1 MVLRKRETQTL
12 IWLYIL
18 LALLLL
24 LAYLFFSFVV
34 PQTPGRMSRASV
46 ALVQELSLWSFVTSL
61 PLPIP
66 SHTLLIAVLLVIFT
80 LLGFI
85 AYGAAI
91 VISWNRQSRP
101 LLFIVVLSALLFFL
115 ISTWSLPNSTTD
127 IYHYILHG
135 RLAAVYDSNPY
146 YVLADE
152 FPEDPLY
159 PYASRKYTSRPGD
172 KLPAWM
178 LMNMLLARLAGDKV
192 ITNILFYRST
202 LLLFNMANV
211 AVIAAILRR
220 LNPRYLLSGVVLYA
234 WNPIV
239 VIYGQSKIDI
249 VMAFYLLLAVL
260 LLISG
265 RKQLTV
271 FMLGLSV
278 LVKLIT
284 LPLVAIYMLRNL
296 KLGHWRHFVAGT
308 LLLGGIVILL
318 YTSFWQGSTMLV
330 ELIGLLQ
337 LGGSS
342 APQLTSTLLKVGF
355 LFLVVW
361 LGLIQ
366 DGSSQKLL
374 WGWAL
379 SLLYFSLFL
388 TKLGF
393 AWYLITLIAV
403 VSLVPDWRI
412 VSITVVLSL
421 FALLFNLKYS
431 TFTEEFPAPELFA
444 LPGFFVYVAIPL
456 LMAILM
462 IAFLVWQRIRSPSSV
477 RQTSWQAK
485 SEL

>member
-1 MVLRKRETQTL
+1 MALRKRETRTL
-12 IWLYIL
+12 FRLYIL
-18 LALLLL
+18 LASLLL
-24 LAYLFFSFVV
+24 LAYLFFSFIV
-34 PQTPGRMSRASV
+34 PQTPGRMIRSSV
-46 ALVQELSLWSFVTSL
+46 ALIQELPLWSFVVSL

-66 SHTLLIAVLLVIFT
+66 SHTLLVAVLLVIFT
-80 LLGFI
+80 LIGFV
-85 AYGAAI
+85 AYGTAI
-91 VISWNRQSRP
+91 VISWNRQGRP
-101 LLFIVVLSALLFFL
+101 FLFVVVLSALIFFL

-178 LMNMLLARLAGDKV
+178 LMNTLLARLAGDKAIV
-192 ITNILFYRST
+192 NILVYRST

-211 AVIAAILRR
+211 AFIAAILRK

-239 VIYGQSKIDI
+239 VMYGQSKIDI
-249 VMAFYLLLAVL
+249 VMVFYLLLAVL

-296 KLGHWRHFVAGT
+296 KSGNWRQLIVGM
-308 LLLGGIVILL
+308 LLLGGMVLLL
-318 YTSFWQGSTMLV
+318 YTSFWEGSSMLV

-342 APQLTSTLLKVGF
+342 APQLTSTLLKVSF

-366 DGSSQKLL
+366 DGSTHKLL

-379 SLLYFSLFL
+379 VLLYFSIFL
-388 TKLGF
+388 TQLGF

-412 VSITVVLSL
+412 VSITVVLS
-421 FALLFNLKYS
+421 FSAFLFNLKYS
-431 TFTEEFPAPELFA
+431 TFTKEFPAPELFA

-456 LMAILM
+456 IVAIPM
-462 IAFLVWQRIRSPSSV
+462 IAFLAWQRIRRHSSL
-477 RQTSWQAK
+477 RQMSWQAK